1 MDIRTWGT
9 TQTWV
14 IWASL
19 IDFYI
24 SQTEH
29 VRSLQPSTAN
39 SHRKKILNFKNIL
52 FPLPEDGERVACQQK
67 TFLLLSQMLME
78 KPHHLPVVSVGP
90 SKERFFHSST
100 LGFLTGWCQCFP
112 AGIWVSTSTQC
123 QQDYKRGCKVELVN
137 TAGIRRPWGRGGGLG
152 TYTHPAAMRLSEEVQ
167 SWANLISVPLPYPGV
182 SSAQWGTEP
191 PSHIVSVRQKEMV
204 RGRSGWHLHP

>member
-1 MDIRTWGT
+1 MSHLGFLNW
-9 TQTWV
+9 
-14 IWASL
+14 L
-19 IDFYI
+19 LYI
-24 SQTEH
+24 PNRACQK
-29 VRSLQPSTAN
+29 PSTLN
-39 SHRKKILNFKNIL
+39 CQQSQKKILNFRNIL

-137 TAGIRRPWGRGGGLG
+137 TAGIRRPWGRGGWSRYL
-152 TYTHPAAMRLSEEVQ
+152 Y
-167 SWANLISVPLPYPGV
+167 
-182 SSAQWGTEP
+182 P
-191 PSHIVSVRQKEMV
+191 PSSNETVWGGTKL
-204 RGRSGWHLHP
+204 G

>member
-137 TAGIRRPWGRGGGLG
+137 TAGIRRPWGRGRGGSRYL
-152 TYTHPAAMRLSEEVQ
+152 Y
-167 SWANLISVPLPYPGV
+167 
-182 SSAQWGTEP
+182 P
-191 PSHIVSVRQKEMV
+191 PSSNETVWGGTKL
-204 RGRSGWHLHP
+204 G